1 MENINEVMAGRANK
15 QLEDLIIKRS
25 RYAAE
30 SVEAAI
36 AELEKR
42 GRIFT
47 FAELR
52 SIDLDLRQKKREIN
66 EKQAEAWYPVPEVI
80 ADDSVEPSYFSQGA
94 VHLFSIVFSTLF
106 GVILMAV
113 NFYKAGNKRALL
125 EVIIFGILYN
135 ISTILLLPYIPN
147 QQYIVLGYNVLIN
160 VIGALILTQIFWR
173 KYIGND
179 TEFKP
184 RPIGKLMLVSLFV
197 SVVLVYFLFTH
208 GMATHPGG
216 LVK

>member
-52 SIDLDLRQKKREIN
+52 AIDLDLRQKKKEIN
-66 EKQAEAWYPVPEVI
+66 EKQTENWYPVPEVI
-80 ADDSVEPSYFSQGA
+80 TDEHVEPSYFSQGA

-113 NFYKAGNKRALL
+113 NFYKAGNKRAVF

-135 ISTILLLPYIPN
+135 ISTILLLQYIPN

-184 RPIGKLMLVSLFV
+184 RPIGMLMSVSLFV
-197 SVVLVYFLFTH
+197 SVLLVYFLFTH
-208 GMATHPGG
+208 GIATHPGG

>member
-66 EKQAEAWYPVPEVI
+66 EKQTENWYPVPDVI
-80 ADDSVEPSYFSQGA
+80 TDESVTPSYFSQGA

-113 NFYKAGNKRALL
+113 NFYKAGNRRAVL

-147 QQYIVLGYNVLIN
+147 QQYVVLGYNVLIN

-184 RPIGKLMLVSLFV
+184 RPIGILMFVSLFV

>member
-52 SIDLDLRQKKREIN
+52 AIDLDLRQKKKEIN
-66 EKQAEAWYPVPEVI
+66 EKQTENWYPVPEVI
-80 ADDSVEPSYFSQGA
+80 TDERVERSYFSQGA

-113 NFYKAGNKRALL
+113 NFYKAGNKRAVF

-135 ISTILLLPYIPN
+135 ISTILLLQYIPN

-184 RPIGKLMLVSLFV
+184 RPIGMLMSVSLFV
-197 SVVLVYFLFTH
+197 SVLLVYFLFTH
-208 GMATHPGG
+208 GIATHPGG